1 MLQRSAAYITLSL
14 MNLRALGIET
24 SSSRNTGRRVQYFC
38 SLTGLQLRALLPELP
53 IGGEV
58 LVPDLGENE
67 CYRECRRTNDGFEVK
82 RGCHG
87 AHGTWRPATLQEAEA
102 WLGPGL
108 AVAERTCRAGYG
120 VTLELPA

>member
-1 MLQRSAAYITLSL
+1 

-38 SLTGLQLRALLPELP
+38 SLTELQLRALLPELP

-67 CYRECRRTNDGFEVK
+67 CYRECRRTHDGFEVK

-108 AVAERTCRAGYG
+108 AVAERTCRLGYG